1 MCGSWNIVIK
11 NNNNKKKKNK
21 HIGLVGLGTNEC
33 ELKKV

>member
-1 MCGSWNIVIK
+1 MCGSWNIVI
-11 NNNNKKKKNK
+11 KKKKNK

>member
-1 MCGSWNIVIK
+1 VIK
-11 NNNNKKKKNK
+11 NNNNKKKKKNK